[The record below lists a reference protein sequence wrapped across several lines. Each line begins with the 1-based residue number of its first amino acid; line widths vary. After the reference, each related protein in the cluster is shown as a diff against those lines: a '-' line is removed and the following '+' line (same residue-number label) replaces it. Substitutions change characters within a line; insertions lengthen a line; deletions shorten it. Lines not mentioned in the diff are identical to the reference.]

1 MENDKKYG
9 AFLSKD
15 EVRKTAITPQEAVL
29 RLLSLVRILR
39 NECPWDKEQTHES
52 LLPLTIEE
60 AYEVCDAVYS
70 SDFENLNEE
79 LGDLLLH
86 IVFHADIAQ
95 ENQKFDFVEVC
106 NGECDKMIRR
116 HPHIFNDL
124 TIKTVDKVLEKWE
137 NVKQQER
144 KDKSLKASFDA
155 VPRSFPALLRAVKI
169 QKRAANPGFDWSDI
183 EGPLAK
189 VHEEFL
195 EFTCAYREGECKER
209 IFEEYGDLLFAV
221 VNLARFVS
229 VDPEQSL
236 NAASDKFVRRF
247 LAMEEEASNRGES
260 FEELSLEEMDCL
272 WDAVKA
278 KERERQV

>member
-86 IVFHADIAQ
+86 IVFHADIA
-95 ENQKFDFVEVC
+95 
-106 NGECDKMIRR
+106 
-116 HPHIFNDL
+116 
-124 TIKTVDKVLEKWE
+124 
-137 NVKQQER
+137 
-144 KDKSLKASFDA
+144 
-155 VPRSFPALLRAVKI
+155 
-169 QKRAANPGFDWSDI
+169 
-183 EGPLAK
+183 
-189 VHEEFL
+189 
-195 EFTCAYREGECKER
+195 
-209 IFEEYGDLLFAV
+209 
-221 VNLARFVS
+221 
-229 VDPEQSL
+229 
-236 NAASDKFVRRF
+236 
-247 LAMEEEASNRGES
+247 
-260 FEELSLEEMDCL
+260 
-272 WDAVKA
+272 
-278 KERERQV
+278 